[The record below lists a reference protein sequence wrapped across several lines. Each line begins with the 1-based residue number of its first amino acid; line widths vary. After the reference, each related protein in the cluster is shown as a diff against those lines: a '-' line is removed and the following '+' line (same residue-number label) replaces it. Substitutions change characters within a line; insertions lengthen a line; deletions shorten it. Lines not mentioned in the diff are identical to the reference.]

1 MTKKNLI
8 LTSLSLLLLDQL
20 SKKIIFTQNPPH
32 QKNTSLFLF
41 NIQPTLLIILSL
53 ILLTTL
59 FLWLVKTTKKTDK
72 RLTLALSLIFTG
84 GLSNF
89 LDRSISGYVI
99 DWLFLPFFPFS
110 VFNLADVY
118 ITLGTFLVFI
128 PSKKQPSTTLLQ

>member
-20 SKKIIFTQNPPH
+20 SKKIIFTQNLPH